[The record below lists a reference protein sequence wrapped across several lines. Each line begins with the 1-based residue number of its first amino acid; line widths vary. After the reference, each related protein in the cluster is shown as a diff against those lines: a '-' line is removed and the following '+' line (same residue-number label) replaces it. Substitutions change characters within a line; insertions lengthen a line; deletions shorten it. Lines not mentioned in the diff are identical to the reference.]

1 MQSKSPILDG
11 VAKVIAEAA
20 GTADG
25 VRREAETLMAS
36 QLQRFLA
43 EQDLVP
49 REEFEIVKAFAEA
62 MREELENLKAEIA
75 ALKGETGSS

>member
-1 MQSKSPILDG
+1 MQTKSPILDG
-11 VAKVIAEAA
+11 MAKLIAEAA

-25 VRREAETLMAS
+25 VRREAETVLAS

-49 REEFEIVKAFAEA
+49 REEFEVVQELAES
-62 MREELENLKAEIA
+62 LKSDIEALKEEIA
-75 ALKGETGSS
+75 ALKKG